1 MNRRDLDFIL
11 YEVENVEA
19 LCQTERYQHCDR
31 ATFDAALDT
40 AHQLAHSHFHQYNAK
55 GDRHPPQYCQE
66 TDTLTLLPEHVAAH
80 RAYSDAGFLTT
91 SMDAEVGGS
100 QMPVA
105 VSGAVGLHF
114 SSANAG
120 FSAHFALNV
129 GAAKI
134 LQHHGTDE
142 QRAHVL
148 PKLLSGEWCGTMC
161 LSETHAGSSLT
172 DIRTTAHPQPDGTY
186 KIRGNKM
193 WITAAENNFGGTIA
207 HMGISLFLVPKHAL
221 SFSEEGVSLGD
232 RPASSSAWAGAT
244 GGATGHLVGEPNQGL
259 HCMFIMMNELRFQ
272 VGLGGVGPALAGYL
286 YSLQYARQR
295 TQGRSPLCRDP
306 STPMVPIIEH
316 SDVKRMLLLQKAYVE
331 GALGLCMYTAGVIDA
346 LATTADAAA
355 RSDKLLL
362 LELLTPVVKAWPSE
376 WCLEANKWAMQVLG
390 GYGYTQDF
398 PLEQLYRDARPNM
411 IYEGTSGALDLL
423 GRKASMGGGAA
434 LKLLGAAVAEDVAAA
449 RAAGGAPLAEAADS
463 LEAAMQRLQETT
475 ATLLGAAAGGEVE
488 VGLSNS
494 HAYLTMTGHTAVA
507 WQWLRQGTAARR
519 GLLRLEAEGGD
530 ASADDEAF
538 YRGKLH
544 TMQWFTRQELSKTEG
559 MAQLLCSLDD
569 TNVSMRG
576 NWF

>member
-31 ATFDAALDT
+31 PTFDAALDT

-423 GRKASMGGGAA
+423 GRKA
-434 LKLLGAAVAEDVAAA
+434 
-449 RAAGGAPLAEAADS
+449 
-463 LEAAMQRLQETT
+463 
-475 ATLLGAAAGGEVE
+475 
-488 VGLSNS
+488 NS